1 MSAVENDLR
10 APRVRPM
17 GSSDVWTVAAIE
29 AEAYQYP
36 WSPGIFR
43 DCLSAGYHALV
54 LEIPP
59 SGVQG
64 YAVLSTGA
72 GEAHLLNL
80 CVRPAL
86 HRTGL
91 GRVLLDAAL
100 RQATVRGAREIFLE
114 VRPSNSAAVGLYEGS
129 GFRQIGR
136 RKRYYRAKDGRED
149 ALVFARD
156 L

>member
-1 MSAVENDLR
+1 MSAVETELR

-17 GSSDVWTVAAIE
+17 GSSDVWTVSAIE
-29 AEAYQYP
+29 AEAYQFP

-54 LEIPP
+54 LEMPP
-59 SGVQG
+59 TGVQG
-64 YAVLSTGA
+64 YAVVSTGA

-86 HRTGL
+86 HGAGL
-91 GRVLLDAAL
+91 GRVLLEAVM
-100 RQATVRGAREIFLE
+100 RQARAQGAREIFLE
-114 VRPSNSAAVGLYEGS
+114 VRPSNEAAVHLYEAS
-129 GFRQIGR
+129 GFRRIGR
-136 RKRYYRAKDGRED
+136 RKRYYRAREGRED
-149 ALVFARD
+149 ALVFARE